1 VAAGRRGTDAP
12 ARARLNLPAIEQTLR
27 HLQAELAPE
36 GSLRVPRDPFDDR
49 VIANLMAGYALVDT
63 LVADEIDIFA
73 MGQLKH
79 ILELNALVLCG
90 TDAARRAAYA
100 RHFDATERHFYE
112 LRDGG
117 IRDVVEWHAAHRND
131 PARDRAAGLY
141 VRLLCHP
148 QLFIEGNHRT
158 GALIMS
164 YVMLQGGEPPFV
176 VSANN
181 AAEYFEVSSA
191 LRSTDRNGPAA
202 LLRLPAIRQRLLM
215 VLTRHAESRYLL
227 GGSSRPSS

>member
-1 VAAGRRGTDAP
+1 MAAGRRGTDAP
-12 ARARLNLPAIEQTLR
+12 ARARLNLTAIEQTLR
-27 HLQAELAPE
+27 HVQAELARPD
-36 GSLRVPRDPFDDR
+36 GSLGVPRDPLDDR
-49 VIANLMAGYALVDT
+49 VIANLIAGYALVDT

-90 TDAARRAAYA
+90 TDAARRAAYT
-100 RHFDATERHFYE
+100 RHRDATERHFYE

-131 PARDRAAGLY
+131 PPRDRAAGLY
-141 VRLLCHP
+141 VRMLCHP

-164 YVMLQGGEPPFV
+164 YVMLARRRAPVRPVSGQRRGVLRRLHRPPEHRPQRSGGAATLARD
-176 VSANN
+176 SAT
-181 AAEYFEVSSA
+181 APGGADPGLGA
-191 LRSTDRNGPAA
+191 L
-202 LLRLPAIRQRLLM
+202 
-215 VLTRHAESRYLL
+215 
-227 GGSSRPSS
+227 PSPLKS

>member
-1 VAAGRRGTDAP
+1 MAAGRRGTDAP
-12 ARARLNLPAIEQTLR
+12 ARARLNLTAIEQTLR
-27 HLQAELAPE
+27 HVQAELARPD
-36 GSLRVPRDPFDDR
+36 GSLGIPRDPLDDR
-49 VIANLMAGYALVDT
+49 VIANLIAGYALVDT
-63 LVADEIDIFA
+63 LVVDEIDIFA

-90 TDAARRAAYA
+90 TDAARRAVYT
-100 RHFDATERHFYE
+100 RHRDATERHFYE

-131 PARDRAAGLY
+131 PPRDRAAGLY
-141 VRLLCHP
+141 VRMLCHP

-164 YVMLQGGEPPFV
+164 YVMLDGGEPPFV
-176 VSANN
+176 LSPDN
-181 AAEYFEVSSA
+181 AAEYFDVSTA

-202 LLRLPAIRQRLLM
+202 LLRLPGIRQRLLA
-215 VLTRHAESRYLL
+215 LLARDCEPRHVFREPNHA
-227 GGSSRPSS
+227 